1 MTNRDTKYIDYR
13 PWGHYKI
20 IADYPGYKVKILS
33 VNPGQKLSLQY
44 HDHRKEVWT
53 VLAGTA
59 KIKLDGIEKTLLE
72 QQTLNIE
79 IGQVHRLE
87 NPSDTDDLK
96 VLEIAFGK
104 IIREDDIHRL
114 NDDYGRAIEEE

>member
-1 MTNRDTKYIDYR
+1 MIGDKIRRLKMTNRDTKYIDYR

-79 IGQVHRLE
+79 NRTSSSFRK
-87 NPSDTDDLK
+87 PK
-96 VLEIAFGK
+96 
-104 IIREDDIHRL
+104 
-114 NDDYGRAIEEE
+114 